1 MTTTTR
7 TFVDS
12 LGSLL
17 QRFCTDSFFRE
28 MTGILEQM
36 RTTEGK
42 ALEKAKDVQ
51 GEELSL
57 IDNSQLEHITAQCKK
72 HLRAR
77 EYYELLLEIAALCI
91 RAGEFVKAKD
101 IYTSVCSMEEKSA
114 RLMDLTAR
122 AFTKRAEINI
132 RQSEWK
138 AALSD
143 LRQAKKTYSTPR
155 NLSGLAHVESYT
167 GIFYASQGSFK
178 ESYSHFKK
186 ALALFEK
193 AGDEAMVST
202 VLMNLG
208 IVANIKGQ
216 FNEAMAYYQRALP
229 QFEKTGDMS
238 RLPEIHHNLGMAF
251 LSKRDFKQ
259 AINQFD
265 ESLTYSTKLAYE
277 PMIGISL
284 LGKASA
290 YARYGDHAL
299 SIAHTNNAL
308 RIFRKLNDHLSIA
321 DAYKVKGIVQ
331 RDMKNLDIAEVYFN
345 TSIRLNKEYNNPLN
359 LGESFY
365 ELGLLYKAK
374 NEKDKSLDAL
384 KKALGYFKAIGA
396 EHDITTVKSEMS
408 LLAT

>member
-1 MTTTTR
+1 MNTTTK

-17 QRFCTDSFFRE
+17 QRFCSDTFCRE
-28 MTGILEQM
+28 LTATLELM
-36 RTTEGK
+36 RTTEEK
-42 ALEKAKDVQ
+42 ALERAKDVQ
-51 GEELSL
+51 AEELSL
-57 IDNSQLEHITAQCKK
+57 IDNSQLEHITVQCKK
-72 HLRAR
+72 HLRVR

-91 RAGEFVKAKD
+91 RTGEFIKAKEL
-101 IYTSVCSMEEKSA
+101 YTAICTMEEKGP
-114 RLMDLTAR
+114 RLIDLTAK
-122 AFTKRAEINI
+122 AYAKRAEINI
-132 RQSEWK
+132 RQSDWK

-143 LRQAKKTYSTPR
+143 LRASKKGYSKPR
-155 NLSGLAHVESYT
+155 NISGLAHVESYT
-167 GIFYASQGSFK
+167 GIFYASQGDFK
-178 ESYSHFKK
+178 NSYTHFKR
-186 ALALFEK
+186 ALSLFEK
-193 AGDEAMVST
+193 AGDDAMVST

-216 FNEAMAYYQRALP
+216 FNEAMTYYQRALP

-238 RLPEIHHNLGMAF
+238 RLPEIHHNLGMTF

-290 YARYGDHAL
+290 YARYGDQAL
-299 SIAHTNNAL
+299 SIAYTNNAL

-321 DAYKVKGIVQ
+321 DAYKVKGIIQ
-331 RDMKNLDIAEVYFN
+331 RDMKNLDIAELYFN

-384 KKALGYFKAIGA
+384 KKALGYFKAVGA
-396 EHDITTVKSEMS
+396 EHDVTAVRTELSR
-408 LLAT
+408 LAT